1 MIFIGCTFF
10 LYMVLKCAINSKN
23 QSCV

>member
-1 MIFIGCTFF
+1 
-10 LYMVLKCAINSKN
+10 MVLKCAINSKN